1 VYRGDLGIPFPS
13 PGAEPSMD
21 ILAFLG
27 EGGEGFRPYGIRPL
41 ARSTCPFVRGW
52 VTVAQST

>member
-1 VYRGDLGIPFPS
+1 
-13 PGAEPSMD
+13 MD